1 VAIRA
6 LKQLFNGSRQLH
18 GNRIAAAPHSQER
31 ASRNSCAVPA
41 CASIAVFEKESSVF
55 LKCRP
60 SNSGDKLSRNTM
72 KANDTDNHERSR
84 RELADG
90 VLKQAQRDLQRFHS
104 APSAIER
111 ELYLDAY
118 RWVTSDDSTWP
129 FSFLTVCE
137 SLNLVPEN
145 VRQDLIDLQSLGA
158 LGTWARRCTQGVK
171 RVHVVLGKVPRNR
184 RHGGKYWAL

>member
-1 VAIRA
+1 
-6 LKQLFNGSRQLH
+6 
-18 GNRIAAAPHSQER
+18 
-31 ASRNSCAVPA
+31 
-41 CASIAVFEKESSVF
+41 
-55 LKCRP
+55 
-60 SNSGDKLSRNTM
+60 M
-72 KANDTDNHERSR
+72 KANDIDNYERSQ

-118 RWVTSDDSTWP
+118 RWVMSDDSTWP

-158 LGTWARRCTQGVK
+158 LGRWARRCTQGVK
-171 RVHVVLGKVPRNR
+171 RVHALSGKVPRNR
-184 RHGGKYWAL
+184 RRGGKYWAL

>member
-1 VAIRA
+1 M
-6 LKQLFNGSRQLH
+6 
-18 GNRIAAAPHSQER
+18 
-31 ASRNSCAVPA
+31 
-41 CASIAVFEKESSVF
+41 
-55 LKCRP
+55 
-60 SNSGDKLSRNTM
+60 SRNTM
-72 KANDTDNHERSR
+72 KANDTDNLERSR

-90 VLKQAQRDLQRFHS
+90 VLKLAQRDLQRFHS

-118 RWVTSDDSTWP
+118 RWVMSDDSTWA

-158 LGTWARRCTQGVK
+158 LGRWARRCTQGVK
-171 RVHVVLGKVPRNR
+171 RVHALLGKVPRNR
-184 RHGGKYWAL
+184 RYGGKYWAL

>member
-1 VAIRA
+1 
-6 LKQLFNGSRQLH
+6 
-18 GNRIAAAPHSQER
+18 
-31 ASRNSCAVPA
+31 
-41 CASIAVFEKESSVF
+41 
-55 LKCRP
+55 
-60 SNSGDKLSRNTM
+60 M
-72 KANDTDNHERSR
+72 KANDTDNYERSQ

-90 VLKQAQRDLQRFHS
+90 VLKQVQRDLQRFHS

-118 RWVTSDDSTWP
+118 RWVMSDDSTWP

-158 LGTWARRCTQGVK
+158 LGRWARRCTQGVK
-171 RVHVVLGKVPRNR
+171 RVHALLGKVPRNGR
-184 RHGGKYWAL
+184 CGGKYWAL

>member
-1 VAIRA
+1 
-6 LKQLFNGSRQLH
+6 
-18 GNRIAAAPHSQER
+18 
-31 ASRNSCAVPA
+31 
-41 CASIAVFEKESSVF
+41 
-55 LKCRP
+55 
-60 SNSGDKLSRNTM
+60 M
-72 KANDTDNHERSR
+72 KANDTDNYGRSR

-118 RWVTSDDSTWP
+118 RWVMSDDSTWP

-158 LGTWARRCTQGVK
+158 LDRWARRCTQGVK
-171 RVHVVLGKVPRNR
+171 RVHALLGKVPRNR
-184 RHGGKYWAL
+184 RRGGKCWAL